1 MYIFNKDYRVTD
13 GANKTGIAYCT
24 ITGKSYTLTVDQYS
38 ALIFTRTQPDC
49 SPFEVAKTLQVSV
62 QESESLLSH
71 LIKLGILI
79 YDDHNIKSKT
89 SINSQADS
97 PYNNMQV
104 HGYYLFDL
112 SQLYIYRYFAASKQW
127 LELISLLAPFI
138 ASLCVAQLL
147 YFYYPSNS
155 VGRYLS
161 SSTFYTPSV
170 FQISLLFLAT
180 NIVTVCFQSLVGFS
194 NGFSNSKV
202 YFKLLLGIHPYF
214 TLNLPTINSSVSTQ
228 QKKLLSVFLCSP
240 ILFRLIIISVSLLLL
255 LFNYPFVTQFSQI
268 ISSILLTIVGIS
280 LMSTIWQILP
290 TPGAISYSLLELY
303 SIIPSNYFVESLKHI
318 KLLLSAKSNKKS
330 LQVSSGLKKTLFVVV
345 VFTLIISKLL
355 FFVLNIAPE
364 ISSKIP
370 ELFGSWTYQF
380 VNLSLIYILANY
392 VLTRSP
398 ISIIIG
404 RLFGDSASNSAVFDR
419 YVKTTPPLFSYSLAS
434 LLQSSKTKIL
444 IPITVIL
451 IWPFQ
456 ASISGIATVVG
467 TQSLDIKSV
476 EREPAFISKTYFKG
490 PSSTLI
496 RKGLPILSMR
506 SPTLEALIEKSQ
518 QTQQSLKAEI
528 SLLYVE
534 KKSLNKGGS
543 VYEASKAT
551 SQNLDIALVAI
562 TTARK
567 DVASLYNQ
575 LIILRDQTARYKELA
590 KTGALSNIQ
599 YQDKLLQYETLK
611 ASYDQAVDQLTTSIL
626 NYKKTQL
633 SKTVEQDLSIS
644 ENQKK
649 NTDEITSLQAKLK
662 SELANYKD
670 LLNRNSLLTIIA
682 PYDCNL
688 ESDTSNLMNKRISYG
703 DNIISLKEY
712 PSTSLII
719 SIPEYDRTFINEQDR
734 VDARLYTRTGL
745 IPGTALVGKVSAI
758 SPISKILK
766 EQEIVDI
773 SVQLNT
779 NSLNENLIGST
790 GIGKIRYGYTCF
802 LFNILRPFIRFVF
815 VDLWQYFP

>member
-1 MYIFNKDYRVTD
+1 LADYLE
-13 GANKTGIAYCT
+13 I
-24 ITGKSYTLTVDQYS
+24 
-38 ALIFTRTQPDC
+38 P
-49 SPFEVAKTLQVSV
+49 QV
-62 QESESLLSH
+62 
-71 LIKLGILI
+71 I
-79 YDDHNIKSKT
+79 
-89 SINSQADS
+89 
-97 PYNNMQV
+97 
-104 HGYYLFDL
+104 
-112 SQLYIYRYFAASKQW
+112 
-127 LELISLLAPFI
+127 
-138 ASLCVAQLL
+138 
-147 YFYYPSNS
+147 
-155 VGRYLS
+155 
-161 SSTFYTPSV
+161 
-170 FQISLLFLAT
+170 
-180 NIVTVCFQSLVGFS
+180 
-194 NGFSNSKV
+194 
-202 YFKLLLGIHPYF
+202 
-214 TLNLPTINSSVSTQ
+214 
-228 QKKLLSVFLCSP
+228 
-240 ILFRLIIISVSLLLL
+240 
-255 LFNYPFVTQFSQI
+255 
-268 ISSILLTIVGIS
+268 
-280 LMSTIWQILP
+280 
-290 TPGAISYSLLELY
+290 
-303 SIIPSNYFVESLKHI
+303 
-318 KLLLSAKSNKKS
+318 
-330 LQVSSGLKKTLFVVV
+330 
-345 VFTLIISKLL
+345 
-355 FFVLNIAPE
+355 
-364 ISSKIP
+364 
-370 ELFGSWTYQF
+370 
-380 VNLSLIYILANY
+380 
-392 VLTRSP
+392 
-398 ISIIIG
+398 
-404 RLFGDSASNSAVFDR
+404 
-419 YVKTTPPLFSYSLAS
+419 PLFSYSLAS

-528 SLLYVE
+528 SSLYVE

-712 PSTSLII
+712 PSTSLIV